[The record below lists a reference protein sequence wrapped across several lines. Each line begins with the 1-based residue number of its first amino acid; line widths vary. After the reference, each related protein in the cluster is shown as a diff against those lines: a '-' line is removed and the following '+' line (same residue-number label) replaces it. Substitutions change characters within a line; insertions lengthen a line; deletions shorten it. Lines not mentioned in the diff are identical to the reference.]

1 MIRIA
6 NHSVRAAL
14 SRGFTFIE
22 VMVVVVVIGILAAIV
37 VPKFGGVTDDAKA
50 SAVQGTVGGVRSSIA
65 AFRAKAV
72 LAGTSPYPTLVE
84 LTTLGTVT
92 QQAIPVNPYNSKSTV
107 QQVSASQ
114 ANSRTVVNPTQ
125 FGWNYYVDNSAT
137 PPASVFYANSS
148 DTTTVSNGSGGFR
161 RASEL

>member
-1 MIRIA
+1 MTRIA
-6 NHSVRAAL
+6 TRL
-14 SRGFTFIE
+14 GFTFLE

-37 VPKFGGVTDDAKA
+37 VPNFNGVTDDAKA

-72 LAGTSPYPTLVE
+72 LAGTSPYPTLAE

-92 QQAIPVNPYNSKSTV
+92 QQAIPVNPYNSNSTV

-114 ANSRTVVNPTQ
+114 ASSRTVVNPTQ

-161 RASEL
+161 LASEL